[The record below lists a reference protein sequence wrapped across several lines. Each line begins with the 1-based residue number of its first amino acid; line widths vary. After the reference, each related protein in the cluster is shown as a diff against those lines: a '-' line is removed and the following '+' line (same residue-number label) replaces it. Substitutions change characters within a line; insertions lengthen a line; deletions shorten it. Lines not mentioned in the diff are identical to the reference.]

1 MIIYG
6 EGKISTS
13 FHNHKILKEGY
24 QYIFLSLISNL
35 NSVPIAQILNF
46 IAELVILLGLKTEKA
61 NPAIEIYVTARM
73 IKYSI

>member
-1 MIIYG
+1 MVR
-6 EGKISTS
+6 EKLAQV
-13 FHNHKILKEGY
+13 FNHKILKEGY

-61 NPAIEIYVTARM
+61 NPEIEIYVTARM

>member
-1 MIIYG
+1 M
-6 EGKISTS
+6 
-13 FHNHKILKEGY
+13 
-24 QYIFLSLISNL
+24 FLSLISNL

-61 NPAIEIYVTARM
+61 NPEIEIYVTARM